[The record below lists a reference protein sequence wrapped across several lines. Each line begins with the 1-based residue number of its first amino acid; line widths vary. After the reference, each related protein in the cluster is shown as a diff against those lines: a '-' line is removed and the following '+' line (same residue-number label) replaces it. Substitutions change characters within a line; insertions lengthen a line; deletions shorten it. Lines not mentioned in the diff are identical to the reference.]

1 MAKYTML
8 SNGSSGSDVK
18 KIQTALINAGYNV
31 GSTGADGIYGANTA
45 AAVKK
50 YQKDNGLDVD
60 GIAGDQTLGKLYG
73 ASSSPKQPTQKVQ
86 PQKESKAE
94 QKQEPKF
101 EYKPYQESD
110 TVKQAQA
117 LLQQQ
122 MSQKPGQYQSQWQT
136 QLDDTLNQIL
146 NRKEFNYDFNADA
159 LYQQYK
165 DQYTTQGKQAMMDI
179 MGQAAALTGGY
190 GNSYAQTVGQQ
201 TYQGYLQNLN
211 DVIPELYQLA
221 LEQYNREGDNLK
233 DQYALYAD
241 REALD
246 YGRYRDQVADW
257 ESERGYLADRYDAER
272 DYDYGKWADDR
283 DFNYGQYSDDRAYQY
298 QAERDAVADAQWKAE
313 FDEAKRQY
321 DQEYALAASKA
332 SGGGS
337 GSSSGRS
344 SGSSKADSSH
354 VNGEGSRKFKDSLMS
369 RSEYYATV
377 GGTQRENE
385 FSVESSANAS
395 TDAYED
401 YVEIQLDNWRSQGK
415 LTKDEYEVLYTDLVL
430 HAF

>member
-1 MAKYTML
+1 MATYNML
-8 SNGSSGSDVK
+8 SSGSRGDEVK
-18 KIQTALINAGYNV
+18 KLQTSLINAGYSV
-31 GSTGADGIYGANTA
+31 GSAGADGIYGNDTA
-45 AAVKK
+45 AAVRK
-50 YQKDNGLDVD
+50 YQQANGLDVD

-73 ASSSPKQPTQKVQ
+73 VSNQPAQPAQQAQ
-86 PQKESKAE
+86 PQTETKTE

-117 LLQQQ
+117 LLHQQ

-136 QLDDTLNQIL
+136 QLDDTLDKIL
-146 NRKEFNYDFNADA
+146 NREKFNYDFNADA

-165 DQYTTQGKQAMMDI
+165 DKYTTQGKQAMMDT
-179 MGQAAALTGGY
+179 MGQAAALTGGH

-221 LEQYNREGDNLK
+221 LDQYTREGDDLK

-246 YGRYRDQVADW
+246 YGRYRDQMADW
-257 ESERGYLADRYDAER
+257 EKERGYLSDRYDAER

-283 DFNYGQYSDDRAYQY
+283 DFNYGQYSDDRAYKY
-298 QAERDAVADAQWKAE
+298 QAERDAVADAQWQAE

-321 DQEYALAASKA
+321 DQEFALAQSKAA

-337 GSSSGRS
+337 GGGSASNTGKETEPDDEKGYAAFMDALKYKTRS
-344 SGSSKADSSH
+344 D
-354 VNGEGSRKFKDSLMS
+354 
-369 RSEYYATV
+369 YYAAA
-377 GGTQRENE
+377 GGGWHGSDTEDQYDLYIANLVEQWEN
-385 FSVESSANAS
+385 A
-395 TDAYED
+395 
-401 YVEIQLDNWRSQGK
+401 GK
-415 LTKDEYEVLYTDLVL
+415 LGEKAADKVIEDILGWR
-430 HAF
+430 